1 MKRERIIKI
10 WRFCYMYFL
19 KDGVEAKREQWMSY
33 QDNNRKGEKAQYDCY
48 RIFWRFYW
56 IENIVDL

>member
-19 KDGVEAKREQWMSY
+19 HDGVEAKREKWITY
-33 QDNNRKGEKAQYDCY
+33 QDKKKQYDCY
-48 RIFWRFYW
+48 QIFWRFYW
-56 IENIVDL
+56 IENVIDL